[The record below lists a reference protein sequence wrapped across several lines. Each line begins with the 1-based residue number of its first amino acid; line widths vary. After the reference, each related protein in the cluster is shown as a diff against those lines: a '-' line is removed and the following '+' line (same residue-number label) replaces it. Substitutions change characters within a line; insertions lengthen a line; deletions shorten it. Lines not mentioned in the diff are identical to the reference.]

1 MGLTPGW
8 ISGGDNLK
16 NRLSFS
22 LESIPQRGLIIDE
35 EVNTGLLG
43 LDAHNWPPL
52 SGVCLKGTLDRT
64 GEHEAL
70 FQGRVLGSF
79 LVECSLGSAKI
90 DLAVEEEITA
100 YFQLPLARQTESVEE
115 VQLRERDIEVYKIEN
130 DQVDLSN
137 PVRDQL
143 GLGIP
148 IQPKC
153 PEKCLGDEPDL
164 CYRLKQ
170 GMGVGMES
178 NTDSRLAA
186 LEDWGKD

>member
-1 MGLTPGW
+1 MA
-8 ISGGDNLK
+8 S
-16 NRLSFS
+16 SV
-22 LESIPQRGLIIDE
+22 RG
-35 EVNTGLLG
+35 VF
-43 LDAHNWPPL
+43 
-52 SGVCLKGTLDRT
+52 KGTLERT

-153 PEKCLGDEPDL
+153 PEKCLGDETDL